1 LININIV
8 INVDEN
14 NDDNDNDN
22 DNYDGENNNDITVSA
37 NNSCHFCVISEM
49 WSQVLR
55 ALINMIENEV
65 EPLEINMGPFP
76 GLKCQSR
83 DGLPVPQSKIQLSS
97 RLHKIKSTL

>member
-1 LININIV
+1 LRQLIIWAIIINININFDN
-8 INVDEN
+8 INDN
-14 NDDNDNDN
+14 NDNDN
-22 DNYDGENNNDITVSA
+22 DNYDGDNNNNITVSA

-49 WSQVLR
+49 WSQVLL

-83 DGLPVPQSKIQLSS
+83 RLLSVPQ
-97 RLHKIKSTL
+97 